1 MVAGICAYQNV
12 ISWDSIG
19 ALYPQKANHLQKSRN
34 RHFPETT
41 SRPCKLK
48 AQGAPRPVC
57 GTAVKTVLSAYY
69 TEIFSAVS

>member
-12 ISWDSIG
+12 ISWDRIG

-57 GTAVKTVLSAYY
+57 GTAVKFIY
-69 TEIFSAVS
+69 F